1 LVEPV
6 VAAAAHR
13 RPSRHRRRGIGGARP
28 SSPPPPPPRAMSAQ
42 SASVIRKLA
51 KHGAAALKPQRV
63 GGPGANPWR
72 RPLLSRR
79 QAADA
84 RKQALA
90 SGTFGTFDASRG
102 GWLEAWDDVA
112 APRVLAAPK
121 LHKRERTRADRFAS
135 VEANLADMPK
145 KIAAYRAAVDAR
157 KPPPGVESL
166 MKRLTRR
173 RK

>member
-1 LVEPV
+1 MLMTSF
-6 VAAAAHR
+6 AAQ
-13 RPSRHRRRGIGGARP
+13 
-28 SSPPPPPPRAMSAQ
+28 RAGCCT
-42 SASVIRKLA
+42 VWTLA
-51 KHGAAALKPQRV
+51 GLLGAAAD
-63 GGPGANPWR
+63 A
-72 RPLLSRR
+72 LLFAS
-79 QAADA
+79 ATFGADA

-135 VEANLADMPK
+135 IEANLADMPK

>member
-1 LVEPV
+1 MRRLSRAPRRRLFNKRRASACCTS
-6 VAAAAHR
+6 AAAAATTRWTLRR
-13 RPSRHRRRGIGGARP
+13 RPLP
-28 SSPPPPPPRAMSAQ
+28 
-42 SASVIRKLA
+42 
-51 KHGAAALKPQRV
+51 
-63 GGPGANPWR
+63 R

-112 APRVLAAPK
+112 APRVLTAPK

-135 VEANLADMPK
+135 IEANLADMPK